1 MNANQINK
9 LNLGFLIQ
17 MRVIVKVK
25 EPEGIRVVRQVLAS
39 IERQWRPTPISPG
52 QG

>member
-17 MRVIVKVK
+17 MQGLVKVK
-25 EPEGIRVVRQVLAS
+25 EPKGIHAVRLVS
-39 IERQWRPTPISPG
+39 IHK
-52 QG
+52 

>member
-25 EPEGIRVVRQVLAS
+25 EPEGILVVRQVLAS
-39 IERQWRPTPISPG
+39 IELRWRPNPMPPG